1 IPWEKKESRA
11 VFRGKTTN
19 YELLP
24 GGNWGGNP
32 RIRLHLMSPAAPHL
46 MDARINA
53 WSKVE
58 QHVIKRIV
66 KDGVRLARKM
76 NFQQFNAFKY
86 QIVADGGGGS
96 CRTCGVLRS
105 NQLIIR
111 QHTPMLQFYEPLL
124 QDRVHWLATSRT
136 FSDLQEAIIW
146 AQQHDKAVLRMVEA
160 ANRFAYHACTWHG
173 RMLYWAL
180 LLVKY
185 QDVMAEPESVSKPA
199 QLCLKPIV
207 AATGVE
213 KDPASVSCSNPGR
226 EKQQPECAFFC
237 AGGIIPPESFKWLPA
252 ESLDKL
258 ERVGPP

>member
-1 IPWEKKESRA
+1 IVADGGGGICRTCGVLRSNQLIIRQHTPMLQLYPPSSFPRSP
-11 VFRGKTTN
+11 VSPLSPSNGVCRTHGIMCSTFHSL
-19 YELLP
+19 LLP
-24 GGNWGGNP
+24 FSSLP
-32 RIRLHLMSPAAPHL
+32 LSFHAYIP
-46 MDARINA
+46 
-53 WSKVE
+53 
-58 QHVIKRIV
+58 
-66 KDGVRLARKM
+66 
-76 NFQQFNAFKY
+76 

-136 FSDLQEAIIW
+136 STHSSQSPSIPPINVPLQNPLQPFETPSSSFSDLQEAIIW

-199 QLCLKPIV
+199 QLCLKP
-207 AATGVE
+207 
-213 KDPASVSCSNPGR
+213 
-226 EKQQPECAFFC
+226 
-237 AGGIIPPESFKWLPA
+237 
-252 ESLDKL
+252 
-258 ERVGPP
+258 

>member
-1 IPWEKKESRA
+1 IVADGGGGSCRRCGVLRSNQLIIRQHTPMLQLYPPSSFPRSPVSPLSPSNGVCHTHAIMCSTFHSFSSLTLSFHAYIP
-11 VFRGKTTN
+11 
-19 YELLP
+19 
-24 GGNWGGNP
+24 
-32 RIRLHLMSPAAPHL
+32 
-46 MDARINA
+46 
-53 WSKVE
+53 
-58 QHVIKRIV
+58 
-66 KDGVRLARKM
+66 
-76 NFQQFNAFKY
+76 

-199 QLCLKPIV
+199 QLCLKP
-207 AATGVE
+207 
-213 KDPASVSCSNPGR
+213 
-226 EKQQPECAFFC
+226 
-237 AGGIIPPESFKWLPA
+237 
-252 ESLDKL
+252 
-258 ERVGPP
+258 